1 MEKQVYRKSL
11 DLQKSGAQWS
21 IDVKQNDVNSRRIVI
36 SLTDGGK
43 AFILGGDMIATIYG
57 KKTDG
62 NVIYKDCA
70 IENGMAIVDVEKQLI
85 TAAGTV
91 ECELRIYDSN
101 AAGAQ
106 LLTTPR
112 FNIEVYDVL
121 SDENRITSTSDY
133 SALTSETVKS
143 QEATKRANDI
153 AETLETKLAN
163 GELKGEK
170 GDKGNDGA
178 PGAKGDTGP
187 QGEQGP
193 KGDAGIQGPQG
204 EKGEQGVPG
213 TTDYTL
219 LKNQPITIL
228 SQDFKVS
235 ELKESS
241 LYFVNSGIN
250 CKKEDGS
257 LLENLYAGILILT
270 GRGGEAQVFD
280 SENTF
285 YVNDLSNGDWFNA
298 DCNHITTLEVNDLLS
313 NLSNY
318 NFTYG
323 RPLDSRKKITK
334 TISNFA
340 ESITKKTMVLDSGD
354 LSSTISSNGKYSF
367 FTNGIFRLGHPHAG
381 TGFTPLEIK
390 VNKGDTIY
398 LKFSKTETECLC
410 DIVYIGDIG
419 KNIPDDYD
427 YKYSSIDIWSGQ
439 LGFAIDA
446 TEYDTTFWEMVVG
459 AQGTADDISS
469 YLANLPCAKS
479 GGLVY
484 STKEEYGR
492 PEFKAVTLGNG
503 LKFENGVLSAVA
515 TSDIASDQLKQIIG
529 GLE

>member
-21 IDVKQNDVNSRRIVI
+21 IDVKLNDVNSRRIVI

-62 NVIYKDCA
+62 NVIYKDCT

-85 TAAGTV
+85 TAAGNV

-121 SDENRITSTSDY
+121 SDENRIISTSDY
-133 SALTSETVKS
+133 SALASETVKS

-170 GDKGNDGA
+170 GDKGNDGT

-193 KGDAGIQGPQG
+193 QGA
-204 EKGEQGVPG
+204 PG
-213 TTDYTL
+213 TTDYAL

-235 ELKESS
+235 DLKESS
-241 LYFVNSGIN
+241 LYVVNSGIN

-257 LLENLYAGILILT
+257 VLVNLYAGILILT
-270 GRGGEAQVFD
+270 GTGGEAQVFD
-280 SENTF
+280 SYNTY
-285 YVNDLSNGDWFNA
+285 YVQDMSTGDWFND
-298 DCNHITTLEVNDLLS
+298 DCNHITTQEVKDMLSDLG
-313 NLSNY
+313 
-318 NFTYG
+318 TY
-323 RPLDSRKKITK
+323 S
-334 TISNFA
+334 ISYT
-340 ESITKKTMVLDSGD
+340 SPSTKKTTTELLSLFARNALLKTMTLDSTG
-354 LSSTISSNGKYSF
+354 LLNTIKVSGKYNIYA
-367 FTNGIFRLGHPHAG
+367 NGIFRLGHPRAVAD
-381 TGFTPLEIK
+381 FTPLEIK

-410 DIVYIGDIG
+410 DIVYIGDIS
-419 KNIPDDYD
+419 KNIPDDAN
-427 YKYSSIDIWSGQ
+427 YKYNPIDIWSGQ

-459 AQGTADDISS
+459 AKGTADEIND
-469 YLANLPCAKS
+469 YLRDLPCVRT

-484 STKEEYGR
+484 SIPKAYGR
-492 PEFKAVTLGNG
+492 PEFRNVTLGDG
-503 LKFENGVLSAVA
+503 LKFENGVLSL
-515 TSDIASDQLKQIIG
+515 DIENG
-529 GLE
+529 V

>member
-1 MEKQVYRKSL
+1 MGLRKFKDIIKSIGVPNKDDTL
-11 DLQKSGAQWS
+11 LGVFNGKTAQKS
-21 IDVKQNDVNSRRIVI
+21 IED
-36 SLTDGGK
+36 
-43 AFILGGDMIATIYG
+43 ILKVA
-57 KKTDG
+57 
-62 NVIYKDCA
+62 
-70 IENGMAIVDVEKQLI
+70 
-85 TAAGTV
+85 
-91 ECELRIYDSN
+91 
-101 AAGAQ
+101 
-106 LLTTPR
+106 
-112 FNIEVYDVL
+112 
-121 SDENRITSTSDY
+121 
-133 SALTSETVKS
+133 
-143 QEATKRANDI
+143 
-153 AETLETKLAN
+153 
-163 GELKGEK
+163 
-170 GDKGNDGA
+170 
-178 PGAKGDTGP
+178 
-187 QGEQGP
+187 
-193 KGDAGIQGPQG
+193 
-204 EKGEQGVPG
+204 
-213 TTDYTL
+213 DYTAL
-219 LKNQPITIL
+219 QNRPITIL

-235 ELKESS
+235 DLKESS

-257 LLENLYAGILILT
+257 LLVNLYAGILILT

-313 NLSNY
+313 NLSDY

-323 RPLDSRKKITK
+323 RPLNPRKKITK

-367 FTNGIFRLGHPHAG
+367 YSGGIFRLGHPNAVV
-381 TGFTPLEIK
+381 GFTPLEIK

-398 LKFSKTETECLC
+398 LKFSKTDTECLC
-410 DIVYIGDIG
+410 DIVYIGDIS
-419 KNIPDDYD
+419 KNIPDDAN
-427 YKYSSIDIWSGQ
+427 YKYNPIDIWSGQ

-469 YLANLPCAKS
+469 YLANLPCVRT

-484 STKEEYGR
+484 SIPKEYGR
-492 PEFKAVTLGNG
+492 PEFRNVTLGNG

>member
-21 IDVKQNDVNSRRIVI
+21 IDVKLNDVNSRRIVI

-85 TAAGTV
+85 TAAGNV

-133 SALTSETVKS
+133 SALASETVKS

-170 GDKGNDGA
+170 GDKGNDGT

-193 KGDAGIQGPQG
+193 QGA
-204 EKGEQGVPG
+204 PG
-213 TTDYTL
+213 TTDYAL

-235 ELKESS
+235 DLKESS
-241 LYFVNSGIN
+241 LYFVNSGIS

-257 LLENLYAGILILT
+257 LLVNLYAGILILT
-270 GRGGEAQVFD
+270 GTGGEAQVFD
-280 SENTF
+280 SFNTC
-285 YVNDLSNGDWFNA
+285 YVQDLSAGDWFND
-298 DCNHITTLEVNDLLS
+298 DCNHITTQEVKDMLS
-313 NLSNY
+313 NLGAY
-318 NFTYG
+318 
-323 RPLDSRKKITK
+323 P
-334 TISNFA
+334 ISYKNPT
-340 ESITKKTMVLDSGD
+340 TKKTTIERLSDFARNVLHKTMTLDSDG
-354 LSSTISSNGKYSF
+354 LGNTIKASGKYNICSR
-367 FTNGIFRLGHPHAG
+367 GIFRLGHPNAVA
-381 TGFTPLEIK
+381 GFTPLNIN
-390 VNKGDTIY
+390 VDDGDTIY

-410 DIVYIGDIG
+410 DIVYIGDIS
-419 KNIPDDYD
+419 KNIPDDVSYEYRTVD
-427 YKYSSIDIWSGQ
+427 VWSGQ
-439 LGFAIDA
+439 LGFTIGA
-446 TEYDTTFWEMVVG
+446 TEYDSTLWQVTFG
-459 AQGTADDISS
+459 AQGAADEIDD
-469 YLANLPCAKS
+469 YLRNLPCAS
-479 GGLVY
+479 TGGLVY
-484 STKEEYGR
+484 STKEEFGR
-492 PEFKAVTLGNG
+492 PELKAVKLGNG

-515 TSDIASDQLKQIIG
+515 TGDIANDQLKQIIG